1 MAQKSINI
9 NHTDAAILSNDGSYI
24 QVGDDSAVKIGF
36 GSSISNGNI
45 NNFNKKILAEYEGAI
60 RINKTTDK
68 LEYCDGTTW
77 VEFTTKFDGEDI
89 PMIYSLI
96 F

>member
-9 NHTDAAILSNDGSYI
+9 NHSDGAFLSNDGTYI
-24 QVGDDSAVKIGF
+24 KVGEDSAVKVGF
-36 GSSISNGNI
+36 GTSVSNGTIDNM
-45 NNFNKKILAEYEGAI
+45 NSKILADFEGAI
-60 RINKTTDK
+60 RINKSTNK
-68 LEYCDGTTW
+68 LEYCNGSTW
-77 VEFTTKFDGEDI
+77 VEFVTSTGGEDI